1 MLWEC
6 AVMTKYWSRFLAA
19 ADNLWVVQRIF
30 GMVGFGGRW
39 SEALLSLN
47 AFWQVKFQECVNDSY
62 AAWSSFPSV
71 YSTH

>member
-1 MLWEC
+1 MVEQ
-6 AVMTKYWSRFLAA
+6 VPGSSRESVGGSQIVGEW
-19 ADNLWVVQRIF
+19 WVL
-30 GMVGFGGRW
+30 GGRW
-39 SEALLSLN
+39 SQALLRLY